1 MNPTNS
7 STLFHFTR
15 KFEYLK
21 GILEKGF
28 RYSYSF
34 EPFPSR
40 KKRSRGC
47 AIPMICLCDIPLTRT
62 SEHFN
67 KYGKYCIGLD
77 KYRLVADLK
86 EHINPVL
93 YLSSIHLQNNILE
106 LRATDKWLSTEIC
119 SCVGISNRKLNN
131 LCDDIYDYD
140 KVSSAIESFEGYC
153 VDEYS
158 RYLENQKTL
167 YYLLGYYKTIYTGSK
182 HNNFNNYD
190 EREWRIIALFSPKEK
205 NWIIDVTKNKFD
217 KIRTELNN
225 NSSYLV
231 ISPSHFSYINFIIV
245 DNKIELEILTEF
257 ILSTEM
263 LFGTKIGFSKT
274 DMKKRYSLISKL
286 TSFERIEKDF

>member
-7 STLFHFTR
+7 STLFHFTS

-21 GILEKGF
+21 GILEKGL

-40 KKRSRGC
+40 KKRNRGC

-62 SEHFN
+62 LEHTY

-77 KYRLVADLK
+77 KSRLVAKLK
-86 EHINPVL
+86 ELINPVL
-93 YLSSIHLQNNILE
+93 YLSSTHLQNNIIE
-106 LRATDKWLSTEIC
+106 LRATDEWLSSNLC
-119 SCVGISNRKLNN
+119 SSLGINKQKLNSI
-131 LCDDIYDYD
+131 CEDIYDD
-140 KVSSAIESFEGYC
+140 DEIDNAIKIIDAYC
-153 VDEYS
+153 SEDYLK
-158 RYLENQKTL
+158 YLENQKTL
-167 YYLLGYYKTIYTGSK
+167 YSLLGYFKTTYTGSK

-190 EREWRIIALFSPKEK
+190 EREWRIIALFSPKKK
-205 NWIIDVTKNKFD
+205 NWIIDITKNKFD

-225 NSSYLV
+225 NSSYLD
-231 ISPSHFSYINFIIV
+231 IYPSHFSYINFIIV
-245 DNKIELEILTEF
+245 DNKNESEILTEF

-274 DMKKRYSLISKL
+274 DMKKRYSLITKL